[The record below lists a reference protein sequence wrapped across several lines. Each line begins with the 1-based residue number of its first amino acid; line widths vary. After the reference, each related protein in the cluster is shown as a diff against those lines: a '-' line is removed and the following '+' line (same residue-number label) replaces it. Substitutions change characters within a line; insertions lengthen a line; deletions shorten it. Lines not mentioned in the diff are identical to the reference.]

1 MNIEETVKQ
10 ICGLDEGAMQ
20 RAKEHWD
27 AIAKPLNS
35 LGLLEEAFIRIAGI
49 TGTERIVLDK
59 KAVAVFCAD
68 NGIVEEG
75 VTQTGQEV
83 TAAVT
88 DTMGRGQSCVCI
100 MAEQAGADVFPVDI
114 GVKRAGA
121 DAALADADGQC
132 TGGCAVSETAR
143 EIQKRTENIASAK
156 KGTEGRTNRRTNGT
170 TEGRTSRTTEGRTN
184 GTNGINMVL
193 NCRLMNGTRNFTK
206 APAMDRETAVRAVET
221 GIEMVRCLKQQGYRI
236 IATGEMGIGN
246 TTTSSAVIAV
256 LLGIDPEEVTGRG
269 AGLSTEGL
277 ARKREVIR
285 RGIELWKP
293 DRRDAVDVLS
303 KVGGLDLAG
312 LTGVFLGGALY
323 RVPIVVDGLISSAAA
338 LAAKTICP
346 AAAEYML
353 ASHCSAEPAGE
364 LVLGALGLNPLLY
377 GRLCLGEG
385 TGAVTLFPLLDMAAA
400 VYHQMSTFSQM
411 DIEAYSPFDE

>member
-10 ICGLDEGAMQ
+10 ICGLDKVAMQ

-285 RGIELWKP
+285 RGIDLWKP

>member
-10 ICGLDEGAMQ
+10 ICGLDKGAMQ

-121 DAALADADGQC
+121 DAALTNADGRC
-132 TGGCAVSETAR
+132 TGGGAVSETAR

-156 KGTEGRTNRRTNGT
+156 EGMNGKTNGT
-170 TEGRTSRTTEGRTN
+170 TEGRTNGTTEGKTN
-184 GTNGINMVL
+184 GTNGINTVL

-323 RVPIVVDGLISSAAA
+323 RMPIVVDGLISSAAA

-364 LVLGALGLNPLLY
+364 LVLGALGLTPLLY

>member
-1 MNIEETVKQ
+1 MNIDIEETIKQRIKQ
-10 ICGLDEGAMQ
+10 ICGLDEEAMQ
-20 RAKEHWD
+20 RAKKHWD
-27 AIAKPLNS
+27 MIAKPLNS
-35 LGLLEEAFIRIAGI
+35 LGLLEEALIRIAGI
-49 TGTERIVLDK
+49 TGTEQIVLDK
-59 KAVAVFCAD
+59 KAVVVFCAD

-100 MAEQAGADVFPVDI
+100 MAKQVGADVFPVDI
-114 GVKRAGA
+114 GVKHTK
-121 DAALADADGQC
+121 DDDVLTDADRRC
-132 TGGCAVSETAR
+132 TRGHVVSQTAE
-143 EIQKRTENIASAK
+143 EIQKRIENIASAQ
-156 KGTEGRTNRRTNGT
+156 KGMGGT
-170 TEGRTSRTTEGRTN
+170 SE
-184 GTNGINMVL
+184 INTVL
-193 NCRLMNGTRNFTK
+193 RCRLMNGTRNFTK
-206 APAMDRETAVRAVET
+206 APAMERETAVRAVET
-221 GIEMVRCLKQQGYRI
+221 GIELVRCLKQQGYHI

-246 TTTSSAVIAV
+246 TTTSSAMIAV

-269 AGLSTEGL
+269 AGLSAEGL
-277 ARKREVIR
+277 ARKREVIQ
-285 RGIELWKP
+285 RGIKLWKP
-293 DRRDAVDVLS
+293 DRRDAIDVLT

-364 LVLGALGLNPLLY
+364 PVLRALGLNPLLY

>member
-1 MNIEETVKQ
+1 
-10 ICGLDEGAMQ
+10 
-20 RAKEHWD
+20 
-27 AIAKPLNS
+27 
-35 LGLLEEAFIRIAGI
+35 
-49 TGTERIVLDK
+49 
-59 KAVAVFCAD
+59 
-68 NGIVEEG
+68 
-75 VTQTGQEV
+75 
-83 TAAVT
+83 
-88 DTMGRGQSCVCI
+88 
-100 MAEQAGADVFPVDI
+100 
-114 GVKRAGA
+114 
-121 DAALADADGQC
+121 
-132 TGGCAVSETAR
+132 
-143 EIQKRTENIASAK
+143 
-156 KGTEGRTNRRTNGT
+156 
-170 TEGRTSRTTEGRTN
+170 
-184 GTNGINMVL
+184 MVL

-285 RGIELWKP
+285 RGIDLWKP

-411 DIEAYSPFDE
+411 DIEAYSPFDD